1 MNFLDVN
8 FNQTK
13 STEIKNA
20 TVLFQRNVVLNS
32 NQLEKL
38 QQLGSLFSNFL
49 AAFKIVGPK
58 FLNRHL
64 L

>member
-20 TVLFQRNVVLNS
+20 TVLFQQNVVLNS
-32 NQLEKL
+32 NQLEK
-38 QQLGSLFSNFL
+38 
-49 AAFKIVGPK
+49 
-58 FLNRHL
+58 
-64 L
+64 